1 MAIFKCKMCGGTLD
15 IKEGASVAEC
25 EYCGI
30 KQTIPRLD
38 DDRRINLYDRANHF
52 RRNNDYD
59 KAMSIYEQILN
70 DDKTDAE
77 AYWSLV
83 LCRYG
88 IEYVEDPLSHKRVPT
103 VNRTQYTS
111 VFADEDYKSAVKFAD
126 SAQRVIYEKE
136 AKAIDEIQK
145 GILEI
150 SQKEEPFDVF
160 ICYKETDSSGRR
172 TLDSVLANDL
182 YHELTEEGFKVFYS
196 RITLEDKLGY
206 EYEPYIFAALHSA
219 KIMVVLGTK
228 PEHFTAVWV
237 KNEWSRYLSLI
248 RNGEKKMLIPAY
260 KDMDPYDLP
269 DEFSHLQA
277 QDMSKLG
284 FMQDIIRGIKKIA
297 GEPAAVEESK
307 PQSKKPQYTA
317 NAAPLLER
325 AFLFLED
332 CDWESADE
340 YCEKVLD
347 LEPKN
352 AQAYVGKLMAELEC
366 SCFEALSEQD
376 EPFDD
381 LNNFKKA
388 VRFGDEALI
397 ARLQDVIDTI
407 NSRNDFNRCQMIY
420 ESALSYMNEAVREDD
435 YRIAAEKF
443 ESIPDFED
451 SAQLAVQCREKA
463 ETTRQEK
470 AYDEAVK
477 YSVSE
482 LPFQLKN
489 AISLFESIPGWRDA
503 DERLEQTKKKYE
515 EVFAKDEARRAE
527 DAKKQEAK
535 KQAAKKRNKIIKRIS
550 LIIILVGI
558 VIIAIAIL
566 YKTVIYPAAKY
577 DEAVGLMEVGSKD
590 EAAAIFAELGNYK
603 DSPEMLK
610 KAKYES
616 GVYCIKMG
624 ELKKG
629 YNLLSEAKDYKDTQ
643 TLMADKIGYMLRTS
657 KVGDIIPYGLYE
669 QDNNK
674 DNGKESIEWQVLK
687 KESEKALVI
696 SKYCIESKAYN
707 DESFEDTTWADCS
720 LRRWLNFNFADSA
733 FTEEQKEKIEPSYF
747 STPDNEEYG
756 TSGGTNSNCRLFL
769 LSKDEAT
776 EYFPDDN
783 SRIAEP
789 VSAIKLKINIY
800 DKQRGT
806 CDWWLRS
813 PGCSEDYALCVYAD
827 GTIDDFGSVASRD
840 GVGIRPAMWIKLD

>member
-470 AYDEAVK
+470 AYDEAVR

-503 DERLEQTKKKYE
+503 DERLEQTRKKYE

-535 KQAAKKRNKIIKRIS
+535 KQAAKKKKIIGIIL
-550 LIIILVGI
+550 LIIATIVTAIVLIYILVF
-558 VIIAIAIL
+558 V
-566 YKTVIYPAAKY
+566 PSDKY
-577 DEAVGLMEVGSKD
+577 NKAVGLMEVGSKD

-643 TLMADKIGYMLRTS
+643 KLMADKIGYMLRTS

-674 DNGKESIEWQVLK
+674 DNGKECIEWQVLK

-696 SKYCIESKAYN
+696 SKYCIESMPYN
-707 DESFEDTTWADCS
+707 NEKYDDTTWADCS
-720 LRRWLNFNFADSA
+720 LRRWLNFNFTDSA

-756 TSGGTNSNCRLFL
+756 TSGGSSSVDRLFL
-769 LSKDEAT
+769 LSEEEAT

-783 SRIAEP
+783 SRIAAP

-813 PGCSEDYALCVYAD
+813 PGHEQYSALYVNED

>member
-88 IEYVEDPLSHKRVPT
+88 IEYVEDPLSNKRVPT

-136 AKAIDEIQK
+136 ANAIDEIQR

-297 GEPAAVEESK
+297 GEPVAVEESK

-376 EPFDD
+376 EPFDE

-388 VRFGDEALI
+388 IRFGDDDL
-397 ARLQDVIDTI
+397 RSQLQDTIKTI
-407 NSRNDFNRCQMIY
+407 NDRNNYNYCQMIY

-443 ESIPDFED
+443 KSISDFKD
-451 SAQLAVQCREKA
+451 ADPLAEECEEQA
-463 ETTRQEK
+463 EIMRKEK
-470 AYDEAVK
+470 AYSGGIK
-477 YSVSE
+477 YSQSE
-482 LPFQLKN
+482 LPLQLKS
-489 AISLFESIPGWRDA
+489 AISLFESIPGWKDA

-515 EVFAKDEARRAE
+515 EALAKEEERRAE
-527 DAKKQEAK
+527 EKHKRIQAEKRAKKK
-535 KQAAKKRNKIIKRIS
+535 KIAGIIL
-550 LIIILVGI
+550 LIIATIATAI
-558 VIIAIAIL
+558 VL
-566 YKTVIYPAAKY
+566 IYIFVFVPSDKY
-577 DEAVGLMEVGSKD
+577 NKAVGLMKVGSND

-629 YNLLSEAKDYKDTQ
+629 YKLLSEVKDYKDAQ
-643 TLMADKIGYMLRTS
+643 KLMADKIGFILKTS

-669 QDNNK
+669 QNVNK
-674 DNGKESIEWQVLK
+674 DNGVESIEWQVLK
-687 KESEKALVI
+687 KESKKALVI
-696 SKYCIESKAYN
+696 SKYCIANKAYN
-707 DESFEDTTWADCS
+707 YERFKYTTWAECS
-720 LRRWLNFNFADSA
+720 LRQWLNHDFADCA
-733 FTEEQKEKIEPSYF
+733 FTEEQKEKIELSYF
-747 STPDNEEYG
+747 TTPKNEDYG
-756 TSGGTNSNCRLFL
+756 TSGGESTVDRIFL
-769 LSKDEAT
+769 LSKEEAT
-776 EYFPDDN
+776 EYFPDNN
-783 SRIAEP
+783 SRIAVP
-789 VSAIKLKINIY
+789 VSAIKQKVNSY
-800 DKQRGT
+800 NNKEA
-806 CDWWLRS
+806 CDWWLRT
-813 PGCSEDYALCVYAD
+813 PGYKAFYAVCVEDN
-827 GTIDDFGSVASRD
+827 GEIDSSGSNTYYTD
-840 GVGIRPAMWIKLD
+840 IGVRPAMWISLE

>member
-70 DDKTDAE
+70 DDKTDSE

-111 VFADEDYKSAVKFAD
+111 VFADEDYKSAIKFAD
-126 SAQRVIYEKE
+126 SAQRIIYEKE

-376 EPFDD
+376 EPFDE

-388 VRFGDEALI
+388 IRFGDDDL
-397 ARLQDVIDTI
+397 RSKLQDTIKTI
-407 NSRNDFNRCQMIY
+407 NDRNNYDRCQTIY
-420 ESALSYMNEAVREDD
+420 EIACTYMIESVSEGD
-435 YRIAAEKF
+435 YRLAAAKF
-443 ESIPDFED
+443 KSIPDFKD
-451 SAQLAVQCREKA
+451 SPQLALQCLEQA
-463 ETTRQEK
+463 ETARKEK
-470 AYDEAVK
+470 AYDDAVK

-482 LPFQLKN
+482 LPLQLKS
-489 AISLFESIPGWRDA
+489 AINLFESIPGWKDA
-503 DERLEQTKKKYE
+503 AERLEQTKKKYE
-515 EVFAKDEARRAE
+515 EALAKEEEKRLE
-527 DAKKQEAK
+527 DAKKYEAK
-535 KQAAKKRNKIIKRIS
+535 LQAAKKRNKIIKKIS

-558 VIIAIAIL
+558 IIIAFAIL

-577 DEAVGLMEVGSKD
+577 NEASSMLEQKKYS
-590 EAAAIFAELGNYK
+590 EACDIFTDLGEYQDAPDKALLSQYSLARSYVNSSEYAKAYQLFTKLDNYK
-603 DSPEMLK
+603 DSKEQIKLLEIPMLK
-610 KAKYES
+610 EN
-616 GVYCIKMG
+616 
-624 ELKKG
+624 LKNCNIRDTFYFG
-629 YNLLSEAKDYKDTQ
+629 YFNSSEYSS
-643 TLMADKIGYMLRTS
+643 R
-657 KVGDIIPYGLYE
+657 
-669 QDNNK
+669 N
-674 DNGKESIEWQVLK
+674 IEWIILDKQEDKVL
-687 KESEKALVI
+687 AI
-696 SKYCIESKAYN
+696 SKECINCKPYN
-707 DESFEDTTWADCS
+707 NGILKDVTWETCS
-720 LRRWLNFNFADSA
+720 LRKWLNNDFLNST
-733 FTEEQKEKIEPSYF
+733 FTDTEQEIILTSHI
-747 STPDNEEYG
+747 STPNNSKLG
-756 TSGGTNSNCRLFL
+756 TSGGYATNDKIFL
-769 LSKDEAT
+769 LDTTEA
-776 EYFPDDN
+776 EKYFNRESRKLEKTYIQDN
-783 SRIAEP
+783 DYTSLTTF
-789 VSAIKLKINIY
+789 S
-800 DKQRGT
+800 GW
-806 CDWWLRS
+806 WWLRT
-813 PGCSEDYALCVYAD
+813 PGSQKYMATGVNSSGQIDYYGENVN
-827 GTIDDFGSVASRD
+827 INNKI
-840 GVGIRPAMWIKLD
+840 GVRPAMWIKLD

>member
-59 KAMSIYEQILN
+59 KAMLIYEQILN
-70 DDKTDAE
+70 DDKTDSE

-111 VFADEDYKSAVKFAD
+111 VFADEDYKSAIKFAD
-126 SAQRVIYEKE
+126 SAQRIIYEKE

-297 GEPAAVEESK
+297 GEPAAVEGIK

-376 EPFDD
+376 EPFDE

-388 VRFGDEALI
+388 IRFGDEALI
-397 ARLQDVIDTI
+397 AKLQGVIDAI
-407 NSRNDFNRCQMIY
+407 NSRNNFNRCQAIY
-420 ESALSYMNEAVREDD
+420 VSACAYMKVAVREDD
-435 YRIAAEKF
+435 YKIAAAKF
-443 ESIPDFED
+443 KSIPDFKD
-451 SAQLAVQCREKA
+451 SAQLAIHCLESA
-463 ETTRQEK
+463 ETARKEK
-470 AYDEAVK
+470 AYDDAVK

-482 LPFQLKN
+482 LHLQLKS
-489 AISLFESIPGWRDA
+489 AINLFESIPGWKDA

-515 EVFAKDEARRAE
+515 EVLAKEEEKRLENEQKRIKAE
-527 DAKKQEAK
+527 KRAKKK
-535 KQAAKKRNKIIKRIS
+535 KIAGVIL
-550 LIIILVGI
+550 LIIATI
-558 VIIAIAIL
+558 VTAVVL
-566 YKTVIYPAAKY
+566 IYIFVFVPSDKY
-577 DEAVGLMEVGSKD
+577 NKAVGLMEIGSND
-590 EAAAIFAELGNYK
+590 EAAAVFAELGSFK

-629 YNLLSEAKDYKDTQ
+629 YNLLSEAKDYKDAQ
-643 TLMADKIGYMLRTS
+643 KLMADKIGFMLKTS

-669 QDNNK
+669 QDGNK
-674 DNGKESIEWQVLK
+674 DNGEECIEWQVLK
-687 KESEKALVI
+687 KDSKKALVI
-696 SKYCIESKAYN
+696 SKYCIESMAYN
-707 DESFEDTTWADCS
+707 YESFEDTTWAECS
-720 LRRWLNFNFADSA
+720 LRQWLNHDFSDSA
-733 FTEEQKEKIEPSYF
+733 FTEEQKEKIELSYLT
-747 STPDNEEYG
+747 TPKNEKYG
-756 TSGGTNSNCRLFL
+756 TSDGGGTADRIFL
-769 LSKDEAT
+769 LSIEEAT

-789 VSAIKLKINIY
+789 VSAIKQKISIY
-800 DKQRGT
+800 NKKNEV

-813 PGCSEDYALCVYAD
+813 PGYKGYHAVCVEND
-827 GTIDDFGSVASRD
+827 GEIDDSGSSTSYTGT
-840 GVGIRPAMWIKLD
+840 GVRPAMWIKLD

>member
-376 EPFDD
+376 EPFDE

-388 VRFGDEALI
+388 IRFGDDDL
-397 ARLQDVIDTI
+397 RSKLQDTIKTI
-407 NSRNDFNRCQMIY
+407 NDRNNYDRCQTIY
-420 ESALSYMNEAVREDD
+420 EIAFTYMIESVSEGD
-435 YRIAAEKF
+435 YRLAAAKF
-443 ESIPDFED
+443 KSIPDFKD
-451 SAQLAVQCREKA
+451 SPQLALQCLEQA
-463 ETTRQEK
+463 ETARKEK
-470 AYDEAVK
+470 AYDDAVK

-482 LPFQLKN
+482 LPLQLKS
-489 AISLFESIPGWRDA
+489 AINLFESIPGWKDA
-503 DERLEQTKKKYE
+503 DERLEQTNKKYE
-515 EVFAKDEARRAE
+515 EALAKEEEKRLE
-527 DAKKQEAK
+527 DAKKYEAK
-535 KQAAKKRNKIIKRIS
+535 LQAAKKRNKIIKKIS
-550 LIIILVGI
+550 LIIVLVGI
-558 VIIAIAIL
+558 IIIAFAIL
-566 YKTVIYPAAKY
+566 YKTVIYPAVKY
-577 DEAVGLMEVGSKD
+577 NEAS
-590 EAAAIFAELGNYK
+590 
-603 DSPEMLK
+603 SMLEQK
-610 KAKYES
+610 KY
-616 GVYCIKMG
+616 
-624 ELKKG
+624 
-629 YNLLSEAKDYKDTQ
+629 SEAYELFYEIKDYKDSKEK
-643 TLMADKIGYMLRTS
+643 LKILELPHNLNNSHIGDTFYFGYFNSSEYSSR
-657 KVGDIIPYGLYE
+657 
-669 QDNNK
+669 N
-674 DNGKESIEWQVLK
+674 IEWIILDKQEDKVL
-687 KESEKALVI
+687 AI
-696 SKYCIESKAYN
+696 SKECINRLPYN
-707 DESFEDTTWADCS
+707 EGELKDVTWETCS
-720 LRRWLNFNFADSA
+720 LRKWLNNDFLNST
-733 FTEEQKEKIEPSYF
+733 FTDIEQEMILSSKI
-747 STPDNEEYG
+747 STPDNFCFG
-756 TSGGTNSNCRLFL
+756 TSGGNDTIDKVFL
-769 LSKDEAT
+769 IDAVEAHNYLQISDIDYT
-776 EYFPDDN
+776 YFTK
-783 SRIAEP
+783 SSE
-789 VSAIKLKINIY
+789 
-800 DKQRGT
+800 G
-806 CDWWLRS
+806 WWLRS
-813 PGCSEDYALCVYAD
+813 SGIQNSKATVFCQRLISHYGEDVN
-827 GTIDDFGSVASRD
+827 IDNSV
-840 GVGIRPAMWIKLD
+840 RPAMWIKLD

>member
-136 AKAIDEIQK
+136 AKAIDEIQR

-317 NAAPLLER
+317 NATPLLER

-397 ARLQDVIDTI
+397 ANLQDVIDTI

-435 YRIAAEKF
+435 YKIAAAKF

-470 AYDEAVK
+470 AYDEAVR

-482 LPFQLKN
+482 LPFQLKS

-503 DERLEQTKKKYE
+503 DERLEQTRKKYE
-515 EVFAKDEARRAE
+515 EVLAKEEERRAE

-535 KQAAKKRNKIIKRIS
+535 KQATNKRNKMIKIIS

-566 YKTVIYPAAKY
+566 YKTVIYPTAKY
-577 DEAVGLMEVGSKD
+577 DEAVGLMEVGSTD

-616 GVYCIKMG
+616 GVYCLKMG

-629 YNLLSEAKDYKDTQ
+629 YNLLSEAKDYKDAQ
-643 TLMADKIGYMLRTS
+643 KLMADKIGYMLRTS

-674 DNGKESIEWQVLK
+674 DNGKECIEWQVLK

-696 SKYCIESKAYN
+696 SKYCIESMPYN
-707 DESFEDTTWADCS
+707 DERFEDTTWGECS
-720 LRRWLNFNFADSA
+720 LRRWLMYDFADSA
-733 FTEEQKEKIEPSYF
+733 FTEEQKEKIEHSYL
-747 STPDNEEYG
+747 SNSKNEEYG
-756 TSGGTNSNCRLFL
+756 TSGGGGTADPIFL

-776 EYFPDDN
+776 EYFHDDN
-783 SRIAEP
+783 SRIAAP
-789 VSAIKLKINIY
+789 VRAIKQKVYSYN
-800 DKQRGT
+800 DKKEV

-813 PGCSEDYALCVYAD
+813 PGHEQYSALCVEED
-827 GTIDDFGSVASRD
+827 GTIDDSGSVASRD
-840 GVGIRPAMWIKLD
+840 GVGVRPAMWIKLD

>member
-88 IEYVEDPLSHKRVPT
+88 IEYVEDPLSNKRVPT

-136 AKAIDEIQK
+136 ANAIDEIQR

-376 EPFDD
+376 EPFDE

-388 VRFGDEALI
+388 IRFGDDDL
-397 ARLQDVIDTI
+397 RSKLQDTIKTI
-407 NSRNDFNRCQMIY
+407 NDRNNYDRCQTIY
-420 ESALSYMNEAVREDD
+420 EIACTYMIESVSEGD
-435 YRIAAEKF
+435 YRFAAAKF
-443 ESIPDFED
+443 KSIPDFKD
-451 SAQLAVQCREKA
+451 SPQLALQCLEQA
-463 ETTRQEK
+463 ETARKEK
-470 AYDEAVK
+470 AYDDAVK

-482 LPFQLKN
+482 LPLQLKS
-489 AISLFESIPGWRDA
+489 AINLFESIPGWKDA
-503 DERLEQTKKKYE
+503 DERLEQTKKKHE
-515 EVFAKDEARRAE
+515 EVLAKEEERRIENEQKRIKAE
-527 DAKKQEAK
+527 KRAKKK
-535 KQAAKKRNKIIKRIS
+535 KIAGVIL
-550 LIIILVGI
+550 LIIATIATAIVLIYIFVFIPSDKYNKAVSLMKVG
-558 VIIAIAIL
+558 
-566 YKTVIYPAAKY
+566 
-577 DEAVGLMEVGSKD
+577 DNE

-629 YNLLSEAKDYKDTQ
+629 YKLLSEAKDYKDAQ
-643 TLMADKIGYMLRTS
+643 KLMADKIGFMLKTS

-669 QDNNK
+669 QDGNK
-674 DNGKESIEWQVLK
+674 DNGKECIEWQVLK
-687 KESEKALVI
+687 KESKQALVI
-696 SKYCIESKAYN
+696 SKYCIESIPYN
-707 DESFEDTTWADCS
+707 DESFEDTTWGECS
-720 LRRWLNFNFADSA
+720 LRRWLRYDFADSA
-733 FTEEQKEKIEPSYF
+733 FTEEQQEKIVHSYLT
-747 STPDNEEYG
+747 TPKNEKSVISG
-756 TSGGTNSNCRLFL
+756 VTSSVDQVFL
-769 LSKDEAT
+769 LSKEEAT

-783 SRIAEP
+783 SRIAAP

-813 PGCSEDYALCVYAD
+813 PGSSQYKSHYVDTLGQIYDSGLSAYHT
-827 GTIDDFGSVASRD
+827 GT
-840 GVGIRPAMWIKLD
+840 GVRPAMWIKLD